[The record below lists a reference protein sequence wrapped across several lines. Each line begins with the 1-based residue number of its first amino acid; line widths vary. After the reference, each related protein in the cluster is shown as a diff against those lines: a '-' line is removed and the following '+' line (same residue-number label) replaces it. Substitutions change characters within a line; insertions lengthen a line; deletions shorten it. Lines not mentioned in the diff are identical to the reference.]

1 MGLSDIGN
9 LVCLPFDEIEPGP
22 QTTAHD
28 FIIQEASNLLRKTK
42 RNWMPIIVKEISV
55 DRYQVVANAFVYE
68 AIAESGLE
76 EAWCIMV
83 NDDDDTAEV
92 SAVLAHDRAPRVN
105 LSKASHK
112 QIKSALDY
120 LKKQPDTKLKGVDLA
135 KATGRIESAPRKY
148 WETLKPITK
157 LGCGISAK
165 KIKELKDV
173 FYLEPEPWPE
183 VITDPTLLESFTAD
197 ELKKMA
203 AKRGIE
209 GRSKLKRKSD
219 LVKRLSEPD

>member
-9 LVCLPFDEIEPGP
+9 LICLPFDEIAPGP

-28 FIIQEASNLLRKTK
+28 FLIQEASNLLRKTK
-42 RNWMPIIVKEISV
+42 RNWIPIIVKETGV
-55 DRYQVVANAFVYE
+55 DQYEVVANAFVYE

-76 EAWCIMV
+76 EAWCIMA
-83 NDDDDTAEV
+83 NDDDDIAEV
-92 SAVLAHDRAPRVN
+92 SAVLAHDRAPKVN

-112 QIKSALDY
+112 QIKSVLDY

-135 KATGRIESAPRKY
+135 KATGYIERAPRKY
-148 WETLKPITK
+148 WETLMPITK
-157 LGCGISAK
+157 LGCGITAK
-165 KIKELKDV
+165 KIKELKDI

-183 VITDPTLLESFTAD
+183 VITDPALLDTFNMA

-203 AKRGIE
+203 RKRG
-209 GRSKLKRKSD
+209 LKKYSA
-219 LVKRLSEPD
+219 LKKAALIKRLSEPE

>member
-9 LVCLPFDEIEPGP
+9 LVCLPFDEIEPGL

-28 FIIQEASNLLRKTK
+28 FLIHEASNLLRKTK
-42 RNWMPIIVKEISV
+42 RNWVPIIVKEIGV
-55 DRYQVVANAFVYE
+55 DRYEVVANAFVYA

-76 EAWCIMV
+76 EVWCIMAN
-83 NDDDDTAEV
+83 NDSDIAEV

-112 QIKSALDY
+112 QIKAALDY
-120 LKKQPDTKLKGVDLA
+120 LKKQPDSKLKGVDLA

-157 LGCGISAK
+157 LGCRITAK
-165 KIKELKDV
+165 NIQDLQDV
-173 FYLEPEPWPE
+173 FYLEPEPWPD
-183 VITDPTLLESFTAD
+183 VITDPALLDTFTTA

-203 AKRGIE
+203 TKRNIE
-209 GRSKLKRKSD
+209 GRSNLKRKAD
-219 LVKRLSEPD
+219 LIKRLSEAE